1 MDKERRGKVRGKRKL
16 RKGKKKKKM
25 KIGMDN
31 LDIL

>member
-16 RKGKKKKKM
+16 RKGKKEKKM